1 MNTSDSWLKGKNV
14 YFSHKRAQ
22 EQQEVEKLGQ
32 HGDSDAHS

>member
-14 YFSHKRAQ
+14 YFSHKRGQ

-32 HGDSDAHS
+32 HRDSDAYS